1 MMKHKIDN
9 DKVYVK
15 LDKHDLINS
24 TLLNLCNELSLNFVW
39 LNGIGAIENP
49 EIGYFDINK
58 KNYNKKIFQGNYEL
72 SSFIGNVSVKEGKR
86 FIHSHVTFSDTEY
99 CVFGGHL
106 FDAKISAAGEF
117 ILFLGN
123 KNIDRYFDNRTG
135 LYLWRCEGK

>member
-1 MMKHKIDN
+1 MMKHKVDN

-49 EIGYFDINK
+49 EIGYFDVNK
-58 KNYNKKIFQGNYEL
+58 KDYNKKIFQGDYEL
-72 SSFIGNVSVKEGKR
+72 ISFIGNVSVKEGKR
-86 FIHSHVTFSDTEY
+86 FIHSHVSFSDTEY
-99 CVFGGHL
+99 RVFGGHL

-117 ILFLGN
+117 TLFLGN
-123 KNIDRYFDNRTG
+123 KNIDRYFDNDIG